1 MDDGSGSGSD
11 SGSGA
16 GSGSTIPPNVM
27 VGSIYDERNDVI
39 DFGSGQPVHT
49 HTGAQT
55 DLSSG
60 CPAVYKYAYLMD
72 QHAPQF
78 GHENVAN
85 PLAWK
90 IRSDSVALDT
100 TATAY
105 RVRDANNAVL
115 ADWTSITADAQGVFH
130 VSLFRDA
137 IPKLGTTTG
146 QVHVDVRFRNVGG
159 SDMIDSACFDN
170 HPLAAPLSIA
180 PAKPG
185 ALFSYSFA
193 NHSKISQLLN
203 FKGPSVYDLP
213 ITQYTAEPVALTVHV
228 PAAMYTA
235 TRLTADTYVKTS
247 DSTTPIVCP
256 DYFHGACAQTAIP
269 APVYANVLSPNVATQ
284 TSQWV
289 AIVTD
294 DIANQPICEA
304 TTGGSDVIACML
316 PGRAANEV
324 PHAYHVGIILLEAGE
339 LAPPFLGQISGY
351 ADYTAGA
358 KYFTS
363 VAPVANALVTCA
375 NVAQIGVYTDPNYHF
390 ECHDTA
396 SYEHVSALKE
406 AKLDFP
412 AYSFGVTTAP
422 TATSTFVT
430 PPNTPASYFQMGADS
445 WDSGDD
451 GL

>member
-1 MDDGSGSGSD
+1 M
-11 SGSGA
+11 
-16 GSGSTIPPNVM
+16 
-27 VGSIYDERNDVI
+27 YDERNDVI
-39 DFGSGQPVHT
+39 DFSSGQPVHT
-49 HTGAQT
+49 HAGAKL
-55 DLSSG
+55 DLSTG

-90 IRSDSVALDT
+90 IRSDSLALDT

-115 ADWTSITADAQGVFH
+115 ADWTSITADAQGIYH
-130 VSLFRDA
+130 VSLFREA
-137 IPKLGTTTG
+137 IPKLGTTSG
-146 QVHVDVRFRNVGG
+146 QIHVDVRFRDIGG
-159 SDMIDSACFDN
+159 TDVIDSACFDN

-180 PAKPG
+180 PAQRG

-193 NHSKISQLLN
+193 SHSKISQLLDYT
-203 FKGPSVYDLP
+203 GPSVYDLP

-228 PAAMYTA
+228 PASQYTA

-247 DSTTPIVCP
+247 DGTTPVVCP

-269 APVYANVLSPNVATQ
+269 APVYANVLSPNVAT
-284 TSQWV
+284 TSSQWAAV
-289 AIVTD
+289 VTD
-294 DIANQPICEA
+294 DVAGSPICEE
-304 TTGGSDVIACML
+304 TSGGSDVIACML
-316 PGRAANEV
+316 PARAANAA
-324 PHAYHVGIILLEAGE
+324 PHAYHVSIVLFSAVQ
-339 LAPPFLGQISGY
+339 LAPPYLSGGGLFF
-351 ADYTAGA
+351 ADYAA
-358 KYFTS
+358 DSKYFTS
-363 VAPVANALVTCA
+363 AGPIQNALVTCA
-375 NVAQIGVYTDPNYHF
+375 NVVQIGVYTDPNYHF

-396 SYEHVSALKE
+396 IYEHVSAIKE

-422 TATSTFVT
+422 TASSTFAT
-430 PPNTPASYFQMGADS
+430 PANVPASYFQIGAES